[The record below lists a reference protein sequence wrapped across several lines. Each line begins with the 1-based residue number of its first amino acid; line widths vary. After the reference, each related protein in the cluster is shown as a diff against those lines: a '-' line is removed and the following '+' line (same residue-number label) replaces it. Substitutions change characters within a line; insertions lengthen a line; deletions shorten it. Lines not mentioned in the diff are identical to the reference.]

1 VHVAER
7 GVDAALGS
15 DRVASRGEEL
25 GNAGRVEASLGQA
38 ECGTQTGTA
47 GTDDERIVLMV
58 LVQPKVNSL
67 CPSDIARIEAEVT
80 YDDGVFAADERRC
93 LLRTERPV
101 GEDAGYRPRAQI
113 STRSPSS
120 HTAPGIGLNLPAG
133 RVVEKAR
140 VGARESWANGPRVS
154 QTVNRDFCGC
164 ARKCG
169 RKGKG
174 EALTAGAAASR
185 LQAIEEA
192 IVVYRGLKGEVVGIR
207 EIF

>member
-7 GVDAALGS
+7 GVDAALGG

-38 ECGTQTGTA
+38 EGGTQTGAA

-67 CPSDIARIEAEVT
+67 CPSDTAQIPAEGEGRGEAT

-101 GEDAGYRPRAQI
+101 GENAGYRPETQI
-113 STRSPSS
+113 STRSFSS
-120 HTAPGIGLNLPAG
+120 LAAPGIGLDLPAG

-140 VGARESWANGPRVS
+140 IGARESCRM
-154 QTVNRDFCGC
+154 D
-164 ARKCG
+164 
-169 RKGKG
+169 
-174 EALTAGAAASR
+174 L
-185 LQAIEEA
+185 
-192 IVVYRGLKGEVVGIR
+192 GLAKP
-207 EIF
+207 

>member
-7 GVDAALGS
+7 GVDAALGG

-38 ECGTQTGTA
+38 EGGTQTGAA

-67 CPSDIARIEAEVT
+67 CLSDNTARIAAEAT

-93 LLRTERPV
+93 LFRTKRPV
-101 GEDAGYRPRAQI
+101 GEDAGYRPKTQI
-113 STRSPSS
+113 STRSLSL
-120 HTAPGIGLNLPAG
+120 HTAPEIGLNLPAG

-140 VGARESWANGPRVS
+140 IGARESCRMDLGLAKT
-154 QTVNRDFCGC
+154 QNR
-164 ARKCG
+164 
-169 RKGKG
+169 
-174 EALTAGAAASR
+174 EP
-185 LQAIEEA
+185 
-192 IVVYRGLKGEVVGIR
+192 
-207 EIF
+207 